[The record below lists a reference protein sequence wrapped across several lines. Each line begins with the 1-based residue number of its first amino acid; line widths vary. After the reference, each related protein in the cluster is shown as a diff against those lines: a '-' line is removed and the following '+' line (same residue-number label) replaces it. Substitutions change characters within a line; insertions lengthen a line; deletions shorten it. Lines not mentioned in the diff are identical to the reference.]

1 MIKRY
6 SPDIEYMGQ
15 SHYVPVMTEDS
26 AGEYVHM
33 PDDGRPCHTDILIDR
48 ALRVA
53 VPMQELV
60 EMLHHWNEGAWD
72 EAMEIVEN
80 YEEVVRKENRNGKD

>member
-1 MIKRY
+1 MIQRFK
-6 SPDIEYMGQ
+6 PDITFKGGKFVTIMREGA
-15 SHYVPVMTEDS
+15 D
-26 AGEYVHM
+26 GEYVHM

-53 VPMQELV
+53 VPAGELV
-60 EMLHHWNEGAWD
+60 EMLYHWNEGAWD

-80 YEEVVRKENRNGKD
+80 YEEVVRKENRSGKD